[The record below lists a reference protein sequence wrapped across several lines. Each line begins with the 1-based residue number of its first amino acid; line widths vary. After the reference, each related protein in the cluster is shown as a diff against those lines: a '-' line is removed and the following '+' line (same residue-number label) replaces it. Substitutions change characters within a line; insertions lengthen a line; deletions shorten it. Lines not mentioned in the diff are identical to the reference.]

1 MNLCCKNEPAAF
13 GIIRTIPFCLHKVL
27 DAGRN
32 LVDSLLKALK
42 NFLQRRPINVKT
54 AGRQFGQQK
63 HLVEKAGEQEEY
75 EAQVAR
81 LSELYTEQKQ
91 IAAELEA
98 AQAALNEARETG
110 SGNVLTLQNNIH
122 ALTEAQE
129 ANAEEIAALEEASRE
144 YGERQAEAAV
154 LMGSTFRTTAV
165 QVAIEQFLPDT
176 PIFMMNGFIALPN
189 VYGVLSDERWG
200 IADCVAML
208 GRKGKRSIAFFV
220 DQPTPSSALKTE
232 GFIRGMAALGREES
246 GLWIYRDVEGSQ
258 NGGYETAKRLL
269 AEHPEVDGLI
279 CSQDIIAC
287 GAMRAIQNSGRSI
300 PADVAVIGVDNSSY
314 AEICTPRLT
323 SLDNMIFDSCVT
335 IAHKLVDVLNG
346 DSTNQRTMLLTNIVE
361 REST

>member
-1 MNLCCKNEPAAF
+1 M
-13 GIIRTIPFCLHKVL
+13 TIYEIARE
-27 DAGRN
+27 AGVSASSVSRVIN
-32 LVDSLLKALK
+32 NKPGVNKQMRVKIQQLL
-42 NFLQRRPINVKT
+42 
-54 AGRQFGQQK
+54 
-63 HLVEKAGEQEEY
+63 EKY
-75 EAQVAR
+75 HYVPN
-81 LSELYTEQKQ
+81 
-91 IAAELEA
+91 EA
-98 AQAALNEARETG
+98 ARGLVTSNSKLVGVLIADIRAQHHIRGAYHIANELARHNYFCMILNTG
-110 SGNVLTLQNNIH
+110 NSD
-122 ALTEAQE
+122 
-129 ANAEEIAALEEASRE
+129 EERTACIQLLRQ
-144 YGERQAEAAV
+144 RQAEAAV
-154 LMGSTFRTTAV
+154 LMGSTFRTAAV

-176 PIFMMNGFIALPN
+176 PIFIMNGFIDLPN

-232 GFIRGMAALGREES
+232 GFIRGMAALGREEA

-258 NGGYETAKRLL
+258 NGGYEAAKRLL

-287 GAMRAIQNSGRSI
+287 GAMRAIQKSGRSI
-300 PADVAVIGVDNSSY
+300 PGDVAVIGVDNSSY

-346 DSTNQRTMLLTNIVE
+346 DSTNQRTMLLTSIVE

>member
-1 MNLCCKNEPAAF
+1 M
-13 GIIRTIPFCLHKVL
+13 TIYEIARE
-27 DAGRN
+27 AGVSASSVSRVIN
-32 LVDSLLKALK
+32 NKPGVNKQMREKIQQLL
-42 NFLQRRPINVKT
+42 
-54 AGRQFGQQK
+54 
-63 HLVEKAGEQEEY
+63 EKY
-75 EAQVAR
+75 HYVPN
-81 LSELYTEQKQ
+81 
-91 IAAELEA
+91 EA
-98 AQAALNEARETG
+98 ARGLVTSNSKLVGILIADIRAQHHIRGAYHIANELARHNYFCMILNTG
-110 SGNVLTLQNNIH
+110 NSD
-122 ALTEAQE
+122 
-129 ANAEEIAALEEASRE
+129 EERTACIQLLRQ
-144 YGERQAEAAV
+144 RQAEAAV

-314 AEICTPRLT
+314 SEICTPRLT

>member
-1 MNLCCKNEPAAF
+1 M
-13 GIIRTIPFCLHKVL
+13 TIYEIARE
-27 DAGRN
+27 AGVSASSVSRVIN
-32 LVDSLLKALK
+32 NKPGVNKQMREKIQQLL
-42 NFLQRRPINVKT
+42 
-54 AGRQFGQQK
+54 
-63 HLVEKAGEQEEY
+63 EKY
-75 EAQVAR
+75 HYVPN
-81 LSELYTEQKQ
+81 
-91 IAAELEA
+91 EA
-98 AQAALNEARETG
+98 ARGLVTSNSKLVGILIADIRAQHHIRGAYHIANELARHNYFCMILNTG
-110 SGNVLTLQNNIH
+110 NSD
-122 ALTEAQE
+122 
-129 ANAEEIAALEEASRE
+129 EERTACIQLLRQ
-144 YGERQAEAAV
+144 RQAEAAV

-300 PADVAVIGVDNSSY
+300 PADVAVIGVDLSLIHIS
-314 AEICTPRLT
+314 EPTRL
-323 SLDNMIFDSCVT
+323 L
-335 IAHKLVDVLNG
+335 
-346 DSTNQRTMLLTNIVE
+346 
-361 REST
+361 

>member
-1 MNLCCKNEPAAF
+1 M
-13 GIIRTIPFCLHKVL
+13 TIYEIARE
-27 DAGRN
+27 AGVSASSVSRVIN
-32 LVDSLLKALK
+32 NKPGVNKQMRVKIQQLL
-42 NFLQRRPINVKT
+42 
-54 AGRQFGQQK
+54 
-63 HLVEKAGEQEEY
+63 EKY
-75 EAQVAR
+75 HYVPN
-81 LSELYTEQKQ
+81 
-91 IAAELEA
+91 EA
-98 AQAALNEARETG
+98 ARGLVTSNSKLVGILIADIRAQHHIRGAYHIANELARHNYFCMILNTG
-110 SGNVLTLQNNIH
+110 NS
-122 ALTEAQE
+122 
-129 ANAEEIAALEEASRE
+129 EEERTACIQLLRQ
-144 YGERQAEAAV
+144 RQAEAAV
-154 LMGSTFRTTAV
+154 LMGSTFRTAAV

-176 PIFMMNGFIALPN
+176 PIFMMNGFIDLPN

-232 GFIRGMAALGREES
+232 GFVRGMAALGGEEA
-246 GLWIYRDVEGSQ
+246 GLWIYRGVEGSR
-258 NGGYETAKRLL
+258 NGGYETARRLL

-287 GAMRAIQNSGRSI
+287 GAMQAIQESGRSI
-300 PADVAVIGVDNSSY
+300 PGDVAVIGVDNSSY

-346 DSTNQRTMLLTNIVE
+346 DSTNQRTMLLTSIVE